1 MRLLLSPL
9 ALGLL
14 VLALGPRP
22 SASPDP
28 CDVAGTYALDRAPIV
43 ASVVASMDA
52 SLADL
57 GPRPPSG
64 TLAATRWTAE
74 KDAYEDVRAEAR
86 DGGIV
91 PHMTLALSED
101 GRAVHRT
108 ADAEGA
114 ERTEHTGRWQA
125 DAACRVVTLDMGD
138 EAPSTARIERG
149 RLVFDDHDTR
159 HRGPFNGVAF
169 DRVR

>member
-22 SASPDP
+22 GAAPDP

-74 KDAYEDVRAEAR
+74 EDGELARAVQLHGDQSWQHVAAHMSTRRNAQEAALGAQQVRGGAGGRDDEAR
-86 DGGIV
+86 HEGELQ
-91 PHMTLALSED
+91 HKQ
-101 GRAVHRT
+101 AVFYI
-108 ADAEGA
+108 
-114 ERTEHTGRWQA
+114 QY
-125 DAACRVVTLDMGD
+125 
-138 EAPSTARIERG
+138 IK
-149 RLVFDDHDTR
+149 
-159 HRGPFNGVAF
+159 N
-169 DRVR
+169 